1 LKLWLVIL
9 IPIVTD
15 IAGNQSWIKHRENG
29 QLVTINDYKM
39 LAEEII
45 WANDNNIYR
54 EKQLLLI
61 DYLLKTMPITKQT

>member
-1 LKLWLVIL
+1 MACHTY
-9 IPIVTD
+9 PNVTD

>member
-1 LKLWLVIL
+1 MACHTY
-9 IPIVTD
+9 PIVTD
-15 IAGNQSWIKHRENG
+15 IAGNRWIKHRENG

-61 DYLLKTMPITKQT
+61 DYLLKTMPKQT

>member
-1 LKLWLVIL
+1 MACHTY
-9 IPIVTD
+9 PIVTD

-61 DYLLKTMPITKQT
+61 DYLLKTMPKQT

>member
-1 LKLWLVIL
+1 MACHTY
-9 IPIVTD
+9 PYVTD

-54 EKQLLLI
+54 KKQLLLI